1 MHKLFIKE
9 DFKFFLGFTFIHAKA
24 VYLQNNQLLPLV
36 PSNKLN
42 LALVYEKEK
51 NFKIG
56 FEVYFIDRQ
65 SLYNRNQTPSFW
77 IFGFMAEKTLYRIA
91 VFINS
96 ENFTDQRQSN
106 YKRVLNTPNN
116 NQVFDDIWNHIEG
129 RTFNGGVKIKL

>member
-1 MHKLFIKE
+1 
-9 DFKFFLGFTFIHAKA
+9 
-24 VYLQNNQLLPLV
+24 
-36 PSNKLN
+36 
-42 LALVYEKEK
+42 
-51 NFKIG
+51 
-56 FEVYFIDRQ
+56 
-65 SLYNRNQTPSFW
+65 
-77 IFGFMAEKTLYRIA
+77 MAEKTLYRIA